1 MKQLLS
7 ALGLAP
13 VTRFAPVAGSEGGGQ
28 LETIRRAMLDALGWP
43 VPRGCEGLV
52 LRIRHGI
59 GPERLWFLRGELMH
73 ALACMHGEAAAREQ
87 LDRISSMFD
96 GVLPRSLATRQRV
109 R

>member
-1 MKQLLS
+1 MKQLLT

-13 VTRFAPVAGSEGGGQ
+13 ASRFAPCDGGQGGGQ
-28 LETIRRAMLDALGWP
+28 LEAIRGAMLDALGWP

-59 GPERLWFLRGELMH
+59 GAERLWFLRGDLMQ
-73 ALACMHGEAAAREQ
+73 ALACMHGESAARER
-87 LDRISSMFD
+87 LERISLMFD
-96 GVLPRSLATRQRV
+96 GVLPRGLASRQRL